1 MQTKNHGWFDA
12 GPFNQ
17 KPSIKTA
24 PAQCPAAAT
33 GFIKL
38 ILGLCAMQE
47 LPSRQATPNQRW
59 PNVGSPSTT
68 LDQRHT
74 KIDLTC
80 RVRRAPHMK
89 ISRADP
95 PAKLRPRPKAASLLG
110 HRLGRRPNNKTPS
123 VRCPHPP
130 GNAGISKQKPWAK
143 VGPKAGPSSTTMTQ
157 QRAGTGPEPPQ
168 QNTKTSSQCRYNV
181 VPASSTLAQH
191 CSNTGRTP
199 RVRRAMATR
208 GLQMLLHAEGEV
220 KNSQPQY

>member
-1 MQTKNHGWFDA
+1 MQTKNQGWFDA

-80 RVRRAPHMK
+80 RVRRAPHMDDWMHYINHFRPTRYLNGAK
-89 ISRADP
+89 IYAFNLNHD
-95 PAKLRPRPKAASLLG
+95 
-110 HRLGRRPNNKTPS
+110 T
-123 VRCPHPP
+123 
-130 GNAGISKQKPWAK
+130 
-143 VGPKAGPSSTTMTQ
+143 
-157 QRAGTGPEPPQ
+157 
-168 QNTKTSSQCRYNV
+168 
-181 VPASSTLAQH
+181 
-191 CSNTGRTP
+191 
-199 RVRRAMATR
+199 
-208 GLQMLLHAEGEV
+208 
-220 KNSQPQY
+220 